1 MDIKE
6 IKSVIEGLLFV
17 AGDVV
22 SLKELSHVLSIDEGT
37 IKRIINQ
44 MSDTYN
50 EEKRGIQIIEV
61 NGCYQF
67 CTRPEHY
74 EYIERLVK
82 PQTRQGLSQAALE
95 TLSIIAYKQPITK
108 AQIDSIRGVKSES
121 SISRLQEK
129 ELIFEAGRLD
139 APGRPMIY
147 CTTDNFLKLFGLK
160 NLQELPPLQE
170 MVSGDETEENAE

>member
-6 IKSVIEGLLFV
+6 IKSIIEGLLFV
-17 AGDVV
+17 AGDSV
-22 SLKELSHVLSIDEGT
+22 SLKELAHVLSIDDNT
-37 IKRIINQ
+37 VKRIVNQ
-44 MSDTYN
+44 MIDTYN
-50 EEKRGIQIIEV
+50 DEKRGIQIIEV
-61 NGCYQF
+61 NGSYQL

-108 AQIDSIRGVKSES
+108 AQIDSIRGVKSDS
-121 SISRLQEK
+121 SVSRLQEK

-170 MVSGDETEENAE
+170 TVSEEAVVE

>member
-6 IKSVIEGLLFV
+6 IKSIIESLLFV
-17 AGDVV
+17 AGDAI
-22 SLKELSHVLSIDEGT
+22 SLKELSHVLAIDEGT
-37 IKRIINQ
+37 VRKIINQ
-44 MSDTYN
+44 MMDLYN
-50 EEKRGIQIIEV
+50 EENRGIQIIEV
-61 NGCYQF
+61 NSSYQF
-67 CTRPEHY
+67 CTRPDHY

-95 TLSIIAYKQPITK
+95 TLSIIAYRQPITK

-129 ELIFEAGRLD
+129 ELVFEAGRLD
-139 APGRPMIY
+139 SPGRPMIY

-160 NLQELPPLQE
+160 SLQELPPLQE
-170 MVSGDETEENAE
+170 TVLEEERNDLE

>member
-6 IKSVIEGLLFV
+6 IKSVIEGLLYV
-17 AGDVV
+17 AGDSVT
-22 SLKELSHVLSIDEGT
+22 LKELAHVISIDEST
-37 IKRIINQ
+37 VKKIINQ
-44 MSDTYN
+44 MIDTYN
-50 EEKRGIQIIEV
+50 EDKRGMQIIEV
-61 NGCYQF
+61 NNSYQY

-82 PQTRQGLSQAALE
+82 PLTRQGLSQAALE
-95 TLSIIAYKQPITK
+95 TLSIVAYKQPITK
-108 AQIDSIRGVKSES
+108 AQIESIRGVKSDS
-121 SISRLQEK
+121 SISRLETK

-139 APGRPMIY
+139 TPGRPMIY

-170 MVSGDETEENAE
+170 MNIEEAN